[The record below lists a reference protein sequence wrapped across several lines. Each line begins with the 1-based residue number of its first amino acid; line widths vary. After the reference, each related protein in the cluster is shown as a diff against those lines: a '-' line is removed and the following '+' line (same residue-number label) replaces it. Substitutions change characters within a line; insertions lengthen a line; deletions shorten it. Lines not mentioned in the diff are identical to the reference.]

1 MIEVVVLISINIL
14 FFVIMKVI
22 YKINPWE
29 INKMIKHWNRKFGI

>member
-1 MIEVVVLISINIL
+1 MIEVAVLISINIL

-29 INKMIKHWNRKFGI
+29 INNMIKLWNRKFGI

>member
-1 MIEVVVLISINIL
+1 MIEVAVLISINIL

-29 INKMIKHWNRKFGI
+29 INKMIKLWNRKFGI